1 MNEIYTITISLA
13 VLVGIFILINIFSL
27 LGYVTFFLFLIVIVL
42 YSLSYYYP
50 ISVQNWIPSIPW
62 LTTKTPKEKTPLTT
76 DNLMPRSVDP
86 KLDTPMGS
94 ADKKSL
100 PTSSVETA
108 EESNPLFKNVSNPI
122 SSAADL
128 LNKNQVFHVQGE
140 FDYSSARSV
149 CKAYGAKLATFDQIK
164 SSYDKGAE
172 WCDYGW
178 SEDSMVL
185 YPTQHK
191 SWSIYKDTENPQQC
205 GIPGINGGYNND
217 TSQGLGV
224 NCFGKKPKGKL
235 PAFAYPKTI
244 QEVPPEYTVS
254 PFNYTSWSGF

>member
-13 VLVGIFILINIFSL
+13 VLVGIFILINIFSM
-27 LGYVTFFLFLIVIVL
+27 LGYVTFFLFLIVMVL

-50 ISVQNWIPSIPW
+50 DSVKNWIPSIPW
-62 LTTKTPKEKTPLTT
+62 LTKEPAKEKTPLTT
-76 DNLMPRSVDP
+76 DTLMPRPVDT
-86 KLDTPMGS
+86 KLDSPS
-94 ADKKSL
+94 KSSE
-100 PTSSVETA
+100 TEVESA
-108 EESNPLFKNVSNPI
+108 EESNPLFKNINPI

-140 FDYSSARSV
+140 FDYSTARSV
-149 CKAYGAKLATFDQIK
+149 CKAYGAQLATFDQIK
-164 SSYDKGAE
+164 SAYNKGAE

-191 SWSIYKDTENPQQC
+191 SWSIYKETENPQQC

-235 PAFAYPKTI
+235 PAFSYPKTR

-254 PFNYTSWSGF
+254 PFNYTSWDA

>member
-1 MNEIYTITISLA
+1 M
-13 VLVGIFILINIFSL
+13 
-27 LGYVTFFLFLIVIVL
+27 LGYVTFFLFLIVIAL

-50 ISVQNWIPSIPW
+50 DSLKNWIPSIPW
-62 LTTKTPKEKTPLTT
+62 LTKQETTKEKIPLTT
-76 DNLMPRSVDP
+76 DNLMPRPVDT
-86 KLDTPMGS
+86 KLDSPSKQSSESEIGS
-94 ADKKSL
+94 
-100 PTSSVETA
+100 TA
-108 EESNPLFKNVSNPI
+108 EENNPSLFKKVSNPI

-140 FDYSSARSV
+140 FDYSMARSV
-149 CKAYGAKLATFDQIK
+149 CKAYGAQLATFDQIK
-164 SSYDKGAE
+164 SAYDKGAE

-191 SWSIYKDTENPQQC
+191 SWSIYKDTDNPQQC

-217 TSQGLGV
+217 TSQGLGA

-235 PAFAYPKTI
+235 PAFAYPKTR